1 MPFDQLSHFIV
12 APTREHSFFDLCHLR
27 AKTLSPKSPPPNPY
41 ITTIISP
48 LASHFNLTNQHTKAK
63 MLLYLLLSFL
73 GEILVSLIVEP
84 LSLAVAALAFN
95 PLLQARWNI
104 LLMQIEEVVGE
115 FVERTVRRIL
125 GME

>member
-1 MPFDQLSHFIV
+1 
-12 APTREHSFFDLCHLR
+12 
-27 AKTLSPKSPPPNPY
+27 
-41 ITTIISP
+41 
-48 LASHFNLTNQHTKAK
+48 